1 MTIIPKKIEEVNIN
15 DQKILLVT
23 SFIAITIMVVDMQF
37 PLGIGFGIL
46 YIIPIYLSFNTSKLK
61 YIYAIGLLSLICL
74 ILGAVISPPLIGQD
88 LWKTAINRILSL
100 IALIIIT
107 FLGAN
112 QKKIKDKVAVNNK
125 ELSRQA
131 WIKNGQI
138 ALQEAI
144 KDEKTLE
151 EIMATALR
159 ELANYIGADVGVMY
173 LAEDNQLNMVAGY
186 SYPSD
191 KKQEIEFNEGVVG
204 RTAVEQKIIRLGD
217 VIVERMSLESSFGE
231 IKPKEILALPLV
243 YSSKTIAVIEFA
255 FPEII
260 DDRVVELLES
270 IKDSLGVSINSAISR
285 DRIRKLLEETQRQ
298 AEELET
304 QQEELKASNEELQ
317 QKSIELE
324 YQQRELEATNEEL
337 EEQRASLEE
346 QKSQLEDTNQE
357 LLTARTDIERKA
369 KDLATSSKY
378 KSDFLAN
385 MSHELRTPLNSILI
399 LSKLL
404 FEDRENTLKDNQKE
418 NAKIIYDSGNDLLN
432 LINDILDLSKVE
444 AGRLEINVEEVPVAN
459 LANSLDRA
467 FRAQIENKGLTYTI
481 EIDSEC
487 PQTIYSDSLRLE
499 QIIKNFLSNA
509 VKFTE
514 KGEIKLS
521 FKKSKDNFVA
531 ITVQDTGIG
540 IPNDKKQLIFEAF
553 QQVDSSITRR
563 FGGTGLGLSISRS
576 LAIKLGG
583 EIIIDSQETKG
594 STFTLLLPVKIENT
608 KDSSVS
614 VKEPDLNTFYKPS
627 ANSIIDISDDRN
639 QVNAGDKVIL
649 VFEADRKLAESIS
662 DHCHSLGYKCVIS
675 CSGENGLED
684 AIKFN
689 PNSIIVDT
697 DLPDQN
703 GLIVLD
709 RLKNNPKT
717 RHIPT
722 YVVSDQEKRFESM
735 KLGAV
740 GMLDKNQG
748 LASIPEI
755 IKKLEKIYQQGSQ
768 KVLLVEDNKVERD
781 SIKKLINDRS
791 IEVET
796 AETAADA
803 YELLKHGNYDCVI
816 LDLKLPDMTGFEF
829 LDILRSDTEISLPPI
844 IVYTG
849 KDLNHEEQRRLEENS
864 SSIVIKGVKSPER
877 LLNEVTLFL
886 HKMESEMSE
895 DKQKILKY
903 ARHREQVY
911 EGKKVLIVDD
921 DIRNVYSLKQILQD
935 RNMELFMASTGK
947 EAIEK
952 LAEHPEI
959 DIVLMDIMMPIM
971 NGYEAME
978 SIRKTK
984 NRKELPIL
992 ALTAKAMAGDRDK
1005 CLSSGAN
1012 DYIPKPIDP
1021 DRLLSLLR
1029 VWLSQ

>member
-1 MTIIPKKIEEVNIN
+1 MTNNSKKTEEVNIN
-15 DQKILLVT
+15 DRKILLVA
-23 SFIAITIMVVDMQF
+23 SFIAIAIMIIDMQF

-46 YIIPIYLSFNTSKLK
+46 YIIPIYLSFSGSRLK
-61 YIYAIGLLSLICL
+61 YIYAIGLLSLVCL
-74 ILGAVISPPLIGQD
+74 IMGAVISPPLIGQD
-88 LWKTAINRILSL
+88 PWKTAINRILSL
-100 IALIIIT
+100 IALIAIT

-112 QKKIKDKVAVNNK
+112 QKKIKDKVAANNK
-125 ELSRQA
+125 ELSRQS

-138 ALQEAI
+138 ALQESI
-144 KDEKTLE
+144 KDERALE
-151 EIMATALR
+151 DIVTTALR
-159 ELANYIGADVGVMY
+159 ELSSYIGADVAVMY
-173 LAEDNQLNMVAGY
+173 LVEANKLNMVAGY
-186 SYPSD
+186 SYPSN
-191 KKQEIEFNEGVVG
+191 KKLEIEFNEGVVG

-217 VIVERMSLESSFGE
+217 VIVERMSLESSFGD
-231 IKPKEILALPLV
+231 IKPTEILALPLI
-243 YSSKTIAVIEFA
+243 YSSKTIAVMEFA
-255 FPEII
+255 FPEIV
-260 DDRVVELLES
+260 DDQVIELLES
-270 IKDSLGVSINSAISR
+270 IKDSLGVSMNSAISR
-285 DRIRKLLEETQRQ
+285 ERITKLLEETQRQ

-357 LLTARTDIERKA
+357 LLAARTDIERKA
-369 KDLATSSKY
+369 NDLATSSKY

-404 FEDRENTLKDNQKE
+404 FEDRQSTLNDTQKE

-467 FRAQIENKGLTYTI
+467 FRAQIESKGLIYI
-481 EIDSEC
+481 VEIDPEC
-487 PQTIYSDSLRLE
+487 PKTICTDNLRLE

-514 KGEIKLS
+514 QGKIKLS
-521 FKKSKDNFVA
+521 FKGSNKDSIA
-531 ITVQDTGIG
+531 ITVEDTGIG
-540 IPNDKKQLIFEAF
+540 IPSDKKQLIFEAF

-576 LAIKLGG
+576 LATKLGG
-583 EIIIDSQETKG
+583 EIIIESQEAKG
-594 STFTLLLPVKIENT
+594 SVFTLLLPVNAAN
-608 KDSSVS
+608 
-614 VKEPDLNTFYKPS
+614 VKNEPVKNELDINDFYKPS
-627 ANSIIDISDDRN
+627 SNSAINISDDRN
-639 QVNAGDKVIL
+639 EVNAGDKIIL
-649 VFEADRKLAESIS
+649 LFEADEKMAETIS
-662 DHCHSLGYKCVIS
+662 HHCHDLGYKCVIS
-675 CSGENGLED
+675 GSGENGLED
-684 AIKFN
+684 ALKYN
-689 PNSIIVDT
+689 PSSIIVDT

-709 RLKNNPKT
+709 RLKNNPRT

-740 GMLDKNQG
+740 GMLDKNKG
-748 LASIPEI
+748 LTSIPEI
-755 IKKLEKIYQQGSQ
+755 IKKLEKIYEQGSQ

-796 AETAADA
+796 AETATDA
-803 YELLKHGNYDCVI
+803 YELLKLNNYDCVI

-829 LDILRSDTEISLPPI
+829 LDILRSDDKISLPPI

-849 KDLNHEEQRRLEENS
+849 KDLNQEEQRRLEENS

-947 EAIEK
+947 EALEK

-978 SIRKTK
+978 AIRQTK

>member
-1 MTIIPKKIEEVNIN
+1 MTNLSQKTEELDSNNRKIII
-15 DQKILLVT
+15 T
-23 SFIAITIMVVDMQF
+23 ASFIAITIMIVDMQF

-46 YIIPIYLSFNTSKLK
+46 YIIPIYLSFSTSKLK

-74 ILGAVISPPLIGQD
+74 IMGAVISPPLIGQD
-88 LWKTAINRILSL
+88 PWKTAINRILSL
-100 IALIIIT
+100 IALIAIT

-112 QKKIKDKVAVNNK
+112 QKKIKDKVAANNK

-131 WIKNGQI
+131 WVKNGQI

-144 KDEKTLE
+144 KDERRLE

-159 ELANYIGADVGVMY
+159 ELSIYIGADVAVMY
-173 LAEDNQLNMVAGY
+173 LAEDDKLNMVAGY
-186 SYPSD
+186 SYPSN
-191 KKQEIEFNEGVVG
+191 KKPEIEFNEGIVG
-204 RTAVEQKIIRLGD
+204 RTAVEQKIIRLDD
-217 VIVERMSLESSFGE
+217 VIVERMALETSFGD
-231 IKPKEILALPLV
+231 IKPNEILTLPLI
-243 YSSKTIAVIEFA
+243 YGSKTIAVMEFA

-260 DDRVVELLES
+260 NDQVIELLES
-270 IKDSLGVSINSAISR
+270 IKDSLGVSINSVISR
-285 DRIRKLLEETQRQ
+285 ERISKLLEETQRQ

-304 QQEELKASNEELQ
+304 QQEELKSSNEELQ
-317 QKSIELE
+317 QKSVELE

-357 LLTARTDIERKA
+357 LLAARTDIERKA
-369 KDLATSSKY
+369 KDLETSSKY

-404 FEDRENTLKDNQKE
+404 FEDRESTLKDNQKE

-444 AGRLEINVEEVPVAN
+444 AGRLEINIEEVPLSN
-459 LANSLDRA
+459 LANNLDRA
-467 FRAQIENKGLTYTI
+467 FRAQIENKGLAYI
-481 EIDSEC
+481 VELDPEC
-487 PQTIYSDSLRLE
+487 PNLIYSDSLRLE
-499 QIIKNFLSNA
+499 QIVKNFLSNA
-509 VKFTE
+509 AKFTE
-514 KGEIKLS
+514 QGEIKLS
-521 FKKSKDNFVA
+521 FKKSKDDFIA
-531 ITVQDTGIG
+531 IAVQDSGIG
-540 IPNDKKQLIFEAF
+540 IPENKKQLIFEAF

-576 LAIKLGG
+576 LATKLGA
-583 EIIIDSQETKG
+583 EILIESIEGQG
-594 STFTLLLPVKIENT
+594 STFTLLLPIKIENNKKNT
-608 KDSSVS
+608 LN
-614 VKEPDLNTFYKPS
+614 KELNVNDFYKQAP
-627 ANSIIDISDDRN
+627 NSTIDISDDRN

-649 VFEADRKLAESIS
+649 LFEADTQLAESIS
-662 DHCHSLGYKCVIS
+662 NHCHSLGYKCVIS
-675 CSGENGLED
+675 SSGENGLED

-722 YVVSDQEKRFESM
+722 YVVSDEGKRFESM

-740 GMLDKNQG
+740 GMLDKNKD
-748 LASIPEI
+748 LADIPEV
-755 IKKLEKIYQQGSQ
+755 IKKLEKIYEQGSQ

-796 AETAADA
+796 AETAANA
-803 YELLKHGNYDCVI
+803 YELLKLNNYDCVI

-829 LDILRSDTEISLPPI
+829 LDILKSDDKISLPPI

-849 KDLNHEEQRRLEENS
+849 KDLDQEEQRRLEESS

-886 HKMESEMSE
+886 HKVESEMSE

-947 EAIEK
+947 EALEK

-984 NRKELPIL
+984 SRKELPIL